1 MESLGLTLK
10 TLEEIGAL
18 SHEITEW
25 VGILILL
32 AVARSSSLTVSAVVC
47 LIAKVHL
54 IYKILNTNFNNCLI
68 FDYFIYLFVSS

>member
-18 SHEITEW
+18 SHEITER

-32 AVARSSSLTVSAVVC
+32 AVARSSSLAVSAVVR
-47 LIAKVHL
+47 LIAEVHL

-68 FDYFIYLFVSS
+68 FDYFKSFYK

>member
-32 AVARSSSLTVSAVVC
+32 AVARSSSLPVSAVVC

-68 FDYFIYLFVSS
+68 FDYFNYLFVSS